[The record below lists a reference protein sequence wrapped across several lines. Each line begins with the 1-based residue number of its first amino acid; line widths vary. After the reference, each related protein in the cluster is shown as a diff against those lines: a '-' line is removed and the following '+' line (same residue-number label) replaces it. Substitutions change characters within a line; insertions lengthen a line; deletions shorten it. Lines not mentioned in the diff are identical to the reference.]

1 MSRILKIC
9 GKTSD
14 MFSATLEVD
23 GKDAGEYDGYV
34 PNFFPE
40 DHYGDC
46 IQLHIDIDTG
56 AIVNWKKPTKKDL
69 AEMFDPEK
77 ND

>member
-14 MFSATLEVD
+14 SFSATLEVD
-23 GKDAGEYDGYV
+23 GKDAGEYVGYV
-34 PNFFPE
+34 PSFFPGE
-40 DHYGDC
+40 HYGDY

-56 AIVNWKKPTKKDL
+56 EIVNWKKPTKKEL
-69 AEMFDPEK
+69 TEMFDAK
-77 ND
+77 KR